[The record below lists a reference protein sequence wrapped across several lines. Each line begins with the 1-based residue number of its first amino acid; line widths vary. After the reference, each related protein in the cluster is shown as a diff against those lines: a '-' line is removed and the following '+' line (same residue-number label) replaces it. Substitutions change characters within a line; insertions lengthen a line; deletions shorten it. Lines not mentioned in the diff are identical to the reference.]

1 MTNEIIQPMSLT
13 STYLSSPGVHYKA
26 WMLSYCRGQVIPP
39 GLSCRVDASQTRK
52 KMPGTEG
59 TLGT

>member
-39 GLSCRVDASQTRK
+39 VLSCRVDASQTRK
-52 KMPGTEG
+52 KMPGT
-59 TLGT
+59 